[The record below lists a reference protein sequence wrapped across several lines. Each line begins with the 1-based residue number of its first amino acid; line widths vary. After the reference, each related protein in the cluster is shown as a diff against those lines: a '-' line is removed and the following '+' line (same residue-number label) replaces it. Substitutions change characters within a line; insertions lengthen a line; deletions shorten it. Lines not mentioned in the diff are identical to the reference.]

1 MYQEVPSGYLD
12 WVPKQTKANPNAHND
27 LVRLATWGAAEIHE
41 GLCQEAGLGE
51 RPGSSC
57 DHRTTGKSGGLFGWL
72 MGEGWT
78 RVLSRLSQSQGRS
91 DYHRRGRCWKTKPRG
106 VRALEAQ
113 IADSDHLPLELH
125 LQELRRLRRKEQA
138 QVNFVSRVF
147 QLKQLMGGIVAVEN
161 PRSSALWR
169 EKKSPI
175 SSTTR
180 AFALQ
185 ILDLC
190 QYGLKSLADGRP

>member
-113 IADSDHLPLELH
+113 IADSGHLPLELH

-161 PRSSALWR
+161 PRSSALQR
-169 EKKSPI
+169 RNRQSPP
-175 SSTTR
+175 R
-180 AFALQ
+180 PGRL
-185 ILDLC
+185 LC
-190 QYGLKSLADGRP
+190 RFWIFVNMV